1 MKFIRGGKKKMK
13 RLISVITV
21 WLILGLGVWLL
32 EAKEGVTTQIK
43 TKKEDVSTRS
53 SSKNLPPLQKKP
65 PFKVGD
71 VVGYSEPG
79 LPERYIGKV
88 VVATKWGS
96 GPGEVNLIDYHGP
109 VSFCVDKGG
118 NIYILDRKRLQ
129 NPKYGWYRDWR
140 IQKFSSEG
148 GYLKTMS
155 INIQGI
161 KDLCVDNAGNIYLY
175 FGIGPNEEIP
185 KTIKEGWIN
194 KYSAEGELLDTFTI
208 PDISLVD
215 MEVPGGRIKFID
227 IEKRKAKI
235 IFLPDRKTPQLYRY
249 CPVDIQ
255 DKSGFEVLDEKGKV
269 IRQVIVSLLPQTI
282 IESERQGHIL
292 EPYIGGMEVANI
304 DEEDNIYIEV
314 RIYYQTCI
322 EVLASEDDD
331 PEKVKIDKKTGKP
344 MKIGKMITTGL
355 SYFYKYD
362 KTGENLLAILN
373 QGVPGAVKDVFIDA
387 YGEAH
392 IPSYYKNICWDRKGN
407 FYQLLLRKS
416 GAYII
421 KRSKNIGV
429 KPRM

>member
-1 MKFIRGGKKKMK
+1 MVKCSNGIVFR
-13 RLISVITV
+13 
-21 WLILGLGVWLL
+21 
-32 EAKEGVTTQIK
+32 
-43 TKKEDVSTRS
+43 
-53 SSKNLPPLQKKP
+53 
-65 PFKVGD
+65 
-71 VVGYSEPG
+71 
-79 LPERYIGKV
+79 
-88 VVATKWGS
+88 
-96 GPGEVNLIDYHGP
+96 GP

-235 IFLPDRKTPQLYRY
+235 IFLPDRKTSQLYRY

-292 EPYIGGMEVANI
+292 EPYIGGTEIVNI
-304 DEEDNIYIEV
+304 DKEDNIYIEV
-314 RIYYQTCI
+314 YICYRIGTEI
-322 EVLASEDDD
+322 FVFEEDD
-331 PEKVKIDKKTGKP
+331 PVKVKIDKKTGKP
-344 MKIGKMITTGL
+344 MKIGKMITSG
-355 SYFYKYD
+355 SPYFYKYD

-373 QGVPGAVKDVFIDA
+373 QAVPGWVKDVFIDA
-387 YGEAH
+387 DGEEY
-392 IPSYYKNICWDRKGN
+392 IPSYYKDVCWNGKGIL
-407 FYQLLLRKS
+407 YQLLLGKS

-421 KRSKNIGV
+421 KWSKN
-429 KPRM
+429 